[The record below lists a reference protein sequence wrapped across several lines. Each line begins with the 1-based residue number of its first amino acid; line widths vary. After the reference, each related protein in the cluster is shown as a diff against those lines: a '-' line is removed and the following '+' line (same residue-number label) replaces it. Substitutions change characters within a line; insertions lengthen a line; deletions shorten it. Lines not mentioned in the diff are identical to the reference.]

1 MDPLSEVLSVL
12 KPRDVIARA
21 FDMGGEWAVQFD
33 KHEGIK
39 CYAVHSGGCW
49 LMVDGIVEPVR
60 LETGDCFLLPR
71 GLPFKLASGPDV
83 PVSDWREVFKRG
95 ASDGT
100 ITTWQGGGACFGV
113 GGHFLLAGPA
123 ARMLLNELP
132 PIVHVRSGPERA
144 ELLWCLKRMGEEFR
158 AAGPGASLVAQ
169 QLATMMLVQA
179 LRLHLAEGVQNPGWL
194 AALADAQMHVAVRA
208 VHEEPGFGW
217 TVERMAE
224 RCGMSRSV
232 FAERFREVVGS
243 GPMEYVTRWRMV
255 VAGERLRGGEGV
267 AEVART
273 LGYAAE
279 SAFGKAFR
287 RVVGVSPRE
296 WKRRVEMM
304 NR

>member
-21 FDMGGEWAVQFD
+21 FDMGGEWAVQFGP
-33 KHEGIK
+33 HEGIK

-49 LMVDGIVEPVR
+49 LVVEGLAEPVR

-71 GLPFKLASGPDV
+71 GFPFRLASGLDV
-83 PVSDWREVFKRG
+83 PVTDWREVFHCPKM
-95 ASDGT
+95 DGGVVV
-100 ITTWQGGGACFGV
+100 WQGGGACFGV

-132 PIVHVRSGPERA
+132 VVVHVRA
-144 ELLWCLKRMGEEFR
+144 EQAREQWWWCLQRMGEEFR
-158 AAGPGASLVAQ
+158 ADRPGGSLVLQ

-179 LRLHLAEGVQNPGWL
+179 LRLHAVCGTGASGWL
-194 AALADAQMHVAVRA
+194 GALADAQMQVAIRA
-208 VHEEPGFGW
+208 VHEEPGADW
-217 TVERMAE
+217 TVERLAE

-232 FAERFREVVGS
+232 FAERFRTVVGS

-255 VAGERLRGGEGV
+255 VAGERLRGGESVG
-267 AEVART
+267 EVSRA
-273 LGYAAE
+273 LGYGAE

-287 RVVGVSPRE
+287 RVMRVSPRE
-296 WKRRVEMM
+296 WKRQG
-304 NR
+304 